1 MERFD
6 ISLVRP
12 AFGQR
17 RLATV
22 AGAIAASPAGA
33 ASASLALIL
42 LIALADLATGYEFT
56 LSILY
61 LVPVFLA
68 TWFVG
73 FPAAVGMALVSTV
86 AWFITDLFAGHEY
99 SHAFYRYWE
108 ALIKLALFVI
118 FAALLGRL
126 KLALARSDERLQQHR
141 EQLEATARLVAV
153 GEMASMLAHQINQPL
168 SAVVNYNKS
177 CLRRLRSGN
186 WDPATLAE
194 IMEQAS
200 QEAARAGSIIQRV
213 REFVRKREPSLAPT
227 EVNALVEGALPLMRG
242 EAEKRGIALV
252 FEPAPGLPDVDADR
266 VMVEQVIMNLL
277 RNGIEA
283 MDGTPAANRELRV
296 RTARDDAGSV
306 RVSVSDRGRGIP
318 DDFAANL
325 FQPFFTTKR
334 EGMGLGLSICRSIVE
349 FHGGALWAATNPEGG
364 STFHFTLPPA
374 RAPA

>member
-12 AFGQR
+12 AFRQK

-22 AGAIAASPAGA
+22 AGAIAGSPAGA
-33 ASASLALIL
+33 VSASLAIVL

-73 FPAAVGMALVSTV
+73 FPAAVGIAVVSTV
-86 AWFITDLFAGHEY
+86 AWFLTDLFAGHEY

-108 ALIKLALFVI
+108 ALIKLVLFVI
-118 FAALLGRL
+118 FAALLDRL
-126 KLALARSDERLQQHR
+126 KLALARSDERVQRHR
-141 EQLEATARLVAV
+141 ERLEATARLVAV

-177 CLRRLRSGN
+177 GLRRLRSGN
-186 WDPATLAE
+186 WDAATLAE

-200 QEAARAGSIIQRV
+200 REAARAGSIIQRV
-213 REFVRKREPSLAPT
+213 REFVRKRQPSREPTDLNSLA
-227 EVNALVEGALPLMRG
+227 EGTLPLMRA
-242 EAEKRGIALV
+242 EAAKRGISLV
-252 FEPAPGLPDVDADR
+252 FDPGPDLPRVDADR

-277 RNGIEA
+277 KNALEA
-283 MDGTPAANRELRV
+283 MEGTPEPARELRV
-296 RTARDDAGSV
+296 LTVPDGAEHV
-306 RVSVSDRGRGIP
+306 RVSVIDRGRGISR
-318 DDFAANL
+318 DLAENL

-349 FHGGALWAATNPEGG
+349 FHGGALWATANPEGG
-364 STFHFTLPPA
+364 STFHFTLPIA
-374 RAPA
+374 RP